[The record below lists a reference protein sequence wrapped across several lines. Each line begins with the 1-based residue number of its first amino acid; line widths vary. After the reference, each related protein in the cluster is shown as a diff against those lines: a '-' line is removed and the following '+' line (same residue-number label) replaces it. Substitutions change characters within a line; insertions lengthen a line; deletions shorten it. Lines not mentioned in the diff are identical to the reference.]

1 VDSRYCTSGRNGLG
15 VVDNGASEVR
25 ILFVVADTLMLVA
38 DFLHHLEEILMPD
51 QLEHDRLSV
60 YATYAKSRVEGFL
73 DDYFARTSGLERIA
87 NALKP

>member
-1 VDSRYCTSGRNGLG
+1 MPGLSGGSILAYL
-15 VVDNGASEVR
+15 DNGASEVR

-60 YATYAKSRVEGFL
+60 YATYAKSRIEGFL

-87 NALKP
+87 NTLMP